1 MICTRRATV
10 PGKNNSRVSASRIGA
25 GEERKLDFAPS
36 NRAGL
41 GFTDEDSAGQ
51 SNIFA
56 VEPKQ
61 YVSDSNTS
69 SNVGGPAIAGAVAVG
84 LIVAGIRIISTDE
97 AAEVVVGPDA
107 GLQSLGAYAEM
118 FAVKSAP
125 AVEMEAAPA
134 IN

>member
-1 MICTRRATV
+1 MVLTRAD
-10 PGKNNSRVSASRIGA
+10 KND
-25 GEERKLDFAPS
+25 RKLDFAPS
-36 NRAGL
+36 SRSGL
-41 GFTDEDSAGQ
+41 GFTDDDSAGQ

-84 LIVAGIRIISTDE
+84 LIVAGIRILSQGE
-97 AAEVVVGPDA
+97 ADEVVPGPDA

-118 FAVKSAP
+118 FTVKETPAVVVETVVVEAP
-125 AVEMEAAPA
+125 ALSD
-134 IN
+134 